1 MRTSKTRALKLS
13 AIAASVLIVGCAT
26 LGQIIQP
33 PTFAAASNQQSQIR
47 LIGPGVGHPLGG
59 IGLRLFARVQ
69 NPNPFGLTLTR
80 LAGNL
85 FLEGQRT
92 ANVDLPLG
100 LPLRAAQDTVLPIDV
115 SVSFADIPGIVTT
128 VQQALTHNT
137 VAYRLDGTFAVDAG
151 PLGQPTFGPQT
162 LFGGDV
168 QVMR

>member
-1 MRTSKTRALKLS
+1 MRTETSRAFRLAALS
-13 AIAASVLIVGCAT
+13 VVLAGCAT
-26 LGQIIQP
+26 LGQLIQP
-33 PTFAAASNQQSQIR
+33 PTFSAAPNQQSQIR
-47 LIGPGVGHPLGG
+47 LVGPGSGHPLGG
-59 IGLRLFARVQ
+59 IGIRLYARVQ

-100 LPLRAAQDTVLPIDV
+100 LPMRAAQDTVLPIDV

-128 VQQALTHNT
+128 IQQALSRNT
-137 VAYRLDGTFAVDAG
+137 VAYRLDGTFGVDAG

-162 LFGGDV
+162 LFGGNV
-168 QVMR
+168 QVVR